1 MARKNLVMTHQEHYI
16 KLQNM
21 YLSGSINKEL
31 YDTVHIEVSQEEA
44 KISMQVEPK
53 YFHAGNSLHGSVYFK
68 MLDDAAYFAVSS
80 IIFDSFVYTTSFH
93 IQILRPVK
101 TGILKAIGTV
111 KFKSKNLFIAD
122 AILYDEKNREVAR
135 GSGNF
140 MKSGIAVDKAIGYK

>member
-1 MARKNLVMTHQEHYI
+1 MARKNLVMTHQDHYI

-21 YLSGSINKEL
+21 YISGAINKEL

-140 MKSGIAVDKAIGYK
+140 MKSGIVLDKAIGYK

>member
-1 MARKNLVMTHQEHYI
+1 MPHQDHYN

-21 YLSGSINKEL
+21 YLSGLINREL
-31 YDTVHIEVSQEEA
+31 YDSVQIEVTSEKAE
-44 KISMQVEPK
+44 ISMQVESK

-68 MLDDAAYFAVSS
+68 MLDDAAYFAVNS
-80 IIFDSFVYTTSFH
+80 IVLDSFVYTTSFN

-101 TGILKAIGTV
+101 IGRIKAVGEL

-140 MKSGIAVDKAIGYK
+140 MKSGLILDETIGYK

>member
-1 MARKNLVMTHQEHYI
+1 MSNQEHFT

-21 YLSGSINKEL
+21 YLSGLINKEL
-31 YDTVHIEVSQEEA
+31 YDSVQIEVTSEKAE
-44 KISMQVEPK
+44 ISMQVEPK

-68 MLDDAAYFAVSS
+68 MLDDAAYFAVNS
-80 IIFDSFVYTTSFH
+80 IVQDSFVYTTSFN

-101 TGILKAIGTV
+101 VGKIKAVGEL

-140 MKSGIAVDKAIGYK
+140 MKSGIALNENIGYK

>member
-1 MARKNLVMTHQEHYI
+1 MSNQEHFT

-21 YLSGSINKEL
+21 YLSGLINKEL
-31 YDTVHIEVSQEEA
+31 YDSVQIEVTSEKAE
-44 KISMQVEPK
+44 ISMQVEPK

-68 MLDDAAYFAVSS
+68 MLDDAAYFAVNS
-80 IIFDSFVYTTSFH
+80 IVQDSFVYTTSFN

-101 TGILKAIGTV
+101 VGKIKAVGEL

-140 MKSGIAVDKAIGYK
+140 MKSEIQLNENIGYK

>member
-1 MARKNLVMTHQEHYI
+1 MTHQEHYI

-31 YDTVHIEVSQEEA
+31 YDTVQIEVSQEEA

-68 MLDDAAYFAVSS
+68 MLDDAAYFAVNS

-101 TGILKAIGTV
+101 NGTITAV
-111 KFKSKNLFIAD
+111 GTLQFKSKTLFIAD
-122 AILYDEKNREVAR
+122 AVLYDEKNREVAR

-140 MKSGIAVDKAIGYK
+140 MKSGIALNNAIGYK

>member
-1 MARKNLVMTHQEHYI
+1 MSKIEHFT

-21 YLSGSINKEL
+21 YLSGLINQQL
-31 YDTVHIEVSQEEA
+31 YDSVQIEVTSEKAE
-44 KISMQVEPK
+44 ISMQVEPK

-68 MLDDAAYFAVSS
+68 MLDDAAYFAVNS
-80 IIFDSFVYTTSFH
+80 IVKDSFVYTTSFN

-101 TGILKAIGTV
+101 IGKIRAV
-111 KFKSKNLFIAD
+111 GELKFKSKNLFIAD

-140 MKSGIAVDKAIGYK
+140 MKSGIELNENIGYK

>member
-1 MARKNLVMTHQEHYI
+1 MSNQEHFT

-21 YLSGSINKEL
+21 YLSGLINKEL
-31 YDTVHIEVSQEEA
+31 YDSVQIEVTSEKAE
-44 KISMQVEPK
+44 ISMQVEPK

-68 MLDDAAYFAVSS
+68 MLDDAAYFAVNS
-80 IIFDSFVYTTSFH
+80 IVQDSFVYTTSFN

-101 TGILKAIGTV
+101 IGKIKAVGEL

-140 MKSGIAVDKAIGYK
+140 MKSGIELNENIGYK